1 MVCVSN
7 QLNGLAAVNMARSST
22 IAKMLLLWRNVFCTL
37 IMVTLMALCKMDCW
51 ARPYAAPGF
60 LSDRRLFPPVGDP
73 FWDGYNKVAFQ
84 NADCTWL
91 AANFRDTGSDAVMIL
106 FPAFTIHKE
115 MWPNP
120 QLQLQ
125 LAVDHNI
132 SSLSVD
138 IAGRGESC
146 GYEIGPGCT
155 STVMLAHPGSSAAVL
170 LQTQMLSHS
179 GHRRSR
185 IWLQQLASSIACPVA
200 TPRGCLVR
208 VLPAA
213 VLYSAVQAS

>member
-1 MVCVSN
+1 
-7 QLNGLAAVNMARSST
+7 MARSSMT
-22 IAKMLLLWRNVFCTL
+22 AKLLSLWRKVFCTL
-37 IMVTLMALCKMDCW
+37 VMVTPLALCKMDCW

-60 LSDRRLFPPVGDP
+60 LSDRRLFPSVGDP

-91 AANFRDTGSDAVMIL
+91 AGNFRDTGSDAVMIL

-155 STVMLAHPGSSAAVL
+155 STVILSSRLHTRARPLPWYSKLGFLVVL
-170 LQTQMLSHS
+170 VSADQ
-179 GHRRSR
+179 GYGCC
-185 IWLQQLASSIACPVA
+185 SS
-200 TPRGCLVR
+200 LH
-208 VLPAA
+208 
-213 VLYSAVQAS
+213 Q

>member
-1 MVCVSN
+1 
-7 QLNGLAAVNMARSST
+7 
-22 IAKMLLLWRNVFCTL
+22 
-37 IMVTLMALCKMDCW
+37 MDCW

-60 LSDRRLFPPVGDP
+60 LSDRRLFPPVDDP
-73 FWDGYNKVAFQ
+73 FWDGYDKVAFQ

-91 AANFRDTGSDAVMIL
+91 AGNFRDTGSDAVMIL

-146 GYEIGPGCT
+146 GHEIGPGCT
-155 STVMLAHPGSSAAVL
+155 STVMLSSRSLAHLGQSIAVPL
-170 LQTQMLSHS
+170 RTRMLTHS
-179 GHRRSR
+179 GHGSSR
-185 IWLQQLASSIACPVA
+185 IWLLQLASSIACPVG
-200 TPRGCLVR
+200 TPRACLVR
-208 VLPAA
+208 VL
-213 VLYSAVQAS
+213 QASSSTVPHWQLLDTISAIHQQH

>member
-1 MVCVSN
+1 
-7 QLNGLAAVNMARSST
+7 MARSSMT
-22 IAKMLLLWRNVFCTL
+22 AKLLLLLRNVFCTL
-37 IMVTLMALCKMDCW
+37 VMITPMALCKMDCW

-60 LSDRRLFPPVGDP
+60 LSDRRLFPSVGDP

-91 AANFRDTGSDAVMIL
+91 AGNFRDTGSDAVMIL

-155 STVMLAHPGSSAAVL
+155 STVILSSRLHTRARPLPWYGKLGSLVVLVSADQGYGCCSL
-170 LQTQMLSHS
+170 LHQ
-179 GHRRSR
+179 
-185 IWLQQLASSIACPVA
+185 
-200 TPRGCLVR
+200 
-208 VLPAA
+208 
-213 VLYSAVQAS
+213 

>member
-1 MVCVSN
+1 M
-7 QLNGLAAVNMARSST
+7 AASPT
-22 IAKMLLLWRNVFCTL
+22 TAKMLLLWRNVFCTL
-37 IMVTLMALCKMDCW
+37 VMVIPVALCKMDCW

-60 LSDRRLFPPVGDP
+60 LSDRRLFTPVGDP
-73 FWDGYNKVAFQ
+73 FWDGYDKVAFQ

-91 AANFRDTGSDAVMIL
+91 AGNFRDTGSDAVMIL

-125 LAVDHNI
+125 LAVGHNI

-146 GYEIGPGCT
+146 GHEIGPGCS
-155 STVMLAHPGSSAAVL
+155 STVMLSSRWH
-170 LQTQMLSHS
+170 T
-179 GHRRSR
+179 R
-185 IWLQQLASSIACPVA
+185 ASPLPCY
-200 TPRGCLVR
+200 RKLGC
-208 VLPAA
+208 
-213 VLYSAVQAS
+213 